1 LAILGRVIDPEAP
14 GSKVPMP
21 HRTPLE
27 VGALLRGKW
36 RLERQLGEGAM
47 ASVYAATHRNGLRG
61 AVKVL
66 HPEYAADSAVRRR
79 FLREGYVA
87 NRVGHPGA
95 VAVLD
100 DDETDDGTAFLVME
114 LLDGHTLTN
123 VLAGQPGRRMPPQEV
138 ALIADRVLDVLIH
151 AHEKGIVHRDLK
163 PDNLFVT
170 HDGQI
175 KVLDFGIARLL
186 DRTDSSLA
194 TQAGFLLGTPAY
206 MAPEQ
211 ARGHVDRVDARSDVW
226 AVGAVMFALL
236 TGREVHAGAKTVQ
249 ELLVAAMTQPAPRI
263 ATCMEIEAP
272 LAHVVDRALAFE
284 ADARWKTARA
294 MQVALRDA
302 HLALFGTALPTSSA
316 RKQSA
321 PPAASPNRQETVE
334 TPKTRGLPRWTWGA
348 FPALAIVVGTLSLR
362 LCNDEPR
369 SAAPAA
375 TSATPSA
382 IQPPPE
388 PVAQAQSLPVP
399 PALAP
404 DAATLLPEAE
414 APSLTRPKPAKRAS
428 SPPAG
433 AKAAFAPPVLER

>member
-1 LAILGRVIDPEAP
+1 MA
-14 GSKVPMP
+14 
-21 HRTPLE
+21 HRSPLE
-27 VGALLRGKW
+27 EGALLRGKW
-36 RLERQLGEGAM
+36 RLERRLGEGAM

-66 HPEYAADSAVRRR
+66 HAEYAADSAVRRR

-114 LLDGHTLTN
+114 LLDGHTLSS
-123 VLAGQPGRRMPPQEV
+123 VLAGRPERRMPPQEV
-138 ALIADRVLDVLIH
+138 ALVADRILDVLIH

-170 HDGQI
+170 RDGQI

-186 DRTDSSLA
+186 DRTDASLA

-211 ARGHVDRVDARSDVW
+211 ARGHVDKVDARSDVW
-226 AVGAVMFALL
+226 AVGAVMFSLL
-236 TGREVHAGAKTVQ
+236 TGREVHAEAQTIQ

-263 ATCMEIEAP
+263 ATAMDIEAP
-272 LAHVVDRALAFE
+272 LAHVVDRALAFD
-284 ADARWKTARA
+284 ADGRWKTARA

-302 HLALFGTALPTSSA
+302 HLALFGTALPTGGSTLQ
-316 RKQSA
+316 RPPQA
-321 PPAASPNRQETVE
+321 PPAEQAEPPARIDPQKPGNLSRWAWGMPAAL
-334 TPKTRGLPRWTWGA
+334 GL
-348 FPALAIVVGTLSLR
+348 ALAALSLR
-362 LCNDEPR
+362 LCKADQHGIT
-369 SAAPAA
+369 SAAAPA
-375 TSATPSA
+375 TPPA
-382 IQPPPE
+382 AQPRPAPE
-388 PVAQAQSLPVP
+388 PVEVARPSQAP
-399 PALAP
+399 AP
-404 DAATLLPEAE
+404 DAASVLPEAE
-414 APSLTRPKPAKRAS
+414 APLPTRPKSAKRAS
-428 SPPAG
+428 PPPAG